1 MMPPSVQVG
10 GVSATGNFF
19 SRHQKELRKPPSYVC
34 WFLNP
39 MNLLNDGNLHSH
51 DIYNLS
57 NPMNNYKFDEL
68 ELYQLYLH

>member
-1 MMPPSVQVG
+1 
-10 GVSATGNFF
+10 
-19 SRHQKELRKPPSYVC
+19 
-34 WFLNP
+34 